1 MTPLR
6 LLLVAALG
14 LTLAACKVELHS
26 GLSENEANAMVAL
39 LQSSGITSEKGP
51 ATKEGYS
58 LAVESAD
65 LSTAVETLRQN
76 GYPRDKF
83 NDLGTIFKQQ
93 GLISSP
99 LEERVRFIYGLSQTV
114 SETLTQI
121 DGVITARVHV
131 VVPEQH
137 PLDDAPGRST
147 ASVFLKT
154 RPGMNLEDKIP
165 QMKMLV
171 QASVEG
177 LAYDDVVIA
186 LFEADPPPAKR
197 PSGPPMSE
205 FLGIRYT
212 ADSSDH
218 IVMLAGGAIVLLLL
232 ALAGNGYFLWRQR
245 KQRAPAGRLPA
256 TVDG

>member
-1 MTPLR
+1 MMPLR
-6 LLLVAALG
+6 LLLIAALG
-14 LTLAACKVELHS
+14 LSLAACKVELHS
-26 GLSENEANAMVAL
+26 GLSEIEANEMVAL
-39 LQSSGITSEKGP
+39 LQANGISSDKGP
-51 ATKEGYS
+51 VGKEGVA
-58 LAVESAD
+58 LDVESAD
-65 LSTAVETLRQN
+65 LSTAIDVLRQN

-83 NDLGTIFKQQ
+83 NDLGTIFQQQ

-137 PLDDAPGRST
+137 PLDDKPGRST

-154 RPGMNLEDKIP
+154 RPGVSLEDKIP

-177 LAYDDVVIA
+177 LSYDDVVIA
-186 LFEADPPPAKR
+186 LFEADPPPAMR
-197 PSGPPMSE
+197 QDGPPMSQ

-212 ADSSDH
+212 ADSGDQ
-218 IVMLAGGAIVLLLL
+218 LLLLIGGIGLLLVL
-232 ALAGNGYFLWRQR
+232 ALAGNGYFFWRER
-245 KQRAPAGRLPA
+245 KRTSAAVVPLANG
-256 TVDG
+256 